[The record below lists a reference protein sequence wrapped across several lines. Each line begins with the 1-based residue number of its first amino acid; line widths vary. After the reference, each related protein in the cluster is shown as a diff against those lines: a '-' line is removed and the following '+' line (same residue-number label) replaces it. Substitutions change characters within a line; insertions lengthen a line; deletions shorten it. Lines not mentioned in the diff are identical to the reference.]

1 MKSKKLTQ
9 WIALALAFVLCLTS
23 VIFCAIAINDSRTGT
38 VLSSGGEEET
48 PPPEEE
54 KTTLTADKVEPQLID
69 AIESWERPVRTSV
82 ELVQDEDAK
91 TVTVSGA
98 RYALELSYAKAF
110 RITSLNVDGKEM
122 FGANDGIY
130 TSVKVGGETYSSL
143 ALDADPAVRLEGSG
157 NDRTVVVEY
166 SDGAAD
172 YVVKI
177 GATLENF
184 TLELSRSFDSA
195 TTLASQAFPAIQLEQ
210 DAVENI
216 RWLESGSNFW
226 VDGEGNDL
234 KNFLSAEKFDS
245 SLNIKR
251 AMDEINFVLLT
262 SFDDDVALH
271 VSGTSS
277 NDGVTPVAGREHA
290 RGRSTEVDRAPE
302 NGGRMSLLMNMV
314 MARPGENLEYATGDP
329 VWGWNTGGGQKT
341 GSIAPTGTETVFK
354 PVEMGSGDA
363 QTMTLTFTPEDFEDH
378 FDLGE
383 LYGVSEK
390 LISEALNSFARI
402 MLLGKNVGSA
412 QEFPNV
418 YIELPALQMHWN
430 TMMASIFGDAES
442 MNTQKWALIN
452 IADFLMDDNGHIR
465 SPYPGI
471 EGNNWGYNYPSM
483 QTNYVTAIVDY
494 YGYTG
499 DVDFAQDM
507 RAAAEKS
514 LEYFDGAYFD
524 ATANLVKNPIPLNP
538 NDDKTLPY
546 LYESHNDYW
555 EKSVGTY
562 NALLTVEYYEAL
574 TKLAQL
580 EESVY
585 KDSAKAQTYR
595 DKAAK
600 IQETFVKDKADGG
613 CFVPEQNAFY
623 YGSSNYNVSYLPV
636 QATAVRTGI
645 ISTESA
651 VQLGRQIE
659 RIQSNF
665 DMGFHVMN
673 VRDLTDDTR
682 PASQGSAMPT
692 EMMVGENGGWYG
704 APDAEWYSVFP
715 ILGDRGMIPY
725 YISESMACFEQ
736 TGFTGATTYK
746 RDGITPADD
755 GWWECMP
762 NMALPIWGLYTYGY
776 GFQSSVDGLTIA
788 PFIDESMV
796 GSRVEYFWRNTDFEV
811 TYSGLYEYTVAFDDD
826 LPVQVCFLNQTPGQA
841 YTVSVNGEERS
852 VTADEN
858 GKVYVTLSSGE
869 TTVRLNDPD
878 SEEMLVYEGENAFA
892 GNAVRPS
899 STMLGSIMTK
909 FWAEQVTDGVTAGE
923 DGYWSPETT
932 DDAPSLTVVNGA
944 RYVLT
949 QLKLYTG
956 SARLSFVLEGSDS
969 LSDGWK
975 TVQTVTDAA
984 PVREGAGYCVTTD
997 IDAAFR
1003 YYRIRFTGMK
1013 NTDIQIYEVSA
1024 C

>member
-1 MKSKKLTQ
+1 MKSKKLTA
-9 WIALALAFVLCLTS
+9 WIALALAFVLCLMS
-23 VIFCAIAINDSRTGT
+23 VIFCITAINDSRVGSVISTDPG
-38 VLSSGGEEET
+38 T
-48 PPPEEE
+48 PPSDDS
-54 KTTLTADKVEPQLID
+54 LITADKTQPQLLG
-69 AIESWERPVRTSV
+69 AIESKERPARTSV
-82 ELVQDEDAK
+82 ECEQDEAAK

-98 RYALELSYAKAF
+98 RYALQLSYANEF
-110 RITSLNVDGKEM
+110 RISSLNIDGKEM
-122 FGANDGIY
+122 FGENDGIY
-130 TSVKVGGETYSSL
+130 TSVKVGDQTYSSL
-143 ALDADPAVRLEGSG
+143 SLEQDPVVRLEGSG
-157 NDRTVVVEY
+157 NNRTVVAEY
-166 SDGAAD
+166 SDGIAQ
-172 YVVKI
+172 YTVKI
-177 GATLENF
+177 GAALENF
-184 TLELSRSFDSA
+184 TLDMSRSFESPA
-195 TTLASQAFPAIQLEQ
+195 TLAAQAFPAVQLEQ

-251 AMDEINFVLLT
+251 AMDEINFVLLS
-262 SFDDDVALH
+262 SFEDEVAVH

-277 NDGVTPVAGREHA
+277 NDDVSPAAGREHA

-302 NGGRMSLLMNMV
+302 NNGRRSLLMNMV
-314 MARPGENLEYATGDP
+314 MARPGENLEYSSGDA

-354 PVEMGSGDA
+354 PVEMGSGDT
-363 QTMTLTFTPEDFEDH
+363 QSMSLTFTPEDFEDH

-383 LYGVSEK
+383 LYGINEK
-390 LISEALNSFARI
+390 LVSEALNSFARI

-412 QEFPNV
+412 QEYPNV

-430 TMMASIFGDAES
+430 TMMASIFGDAAS
-442 MNTQKWALIN
+442 MNTQKWALKN
-452 IADFLMDDNGHIR
+452 IATFLMDDNGHIR

-483 QTNYVTAIVDY
+483 QTNYVTAIVDF

-499 DVDFAQDM
+499 DAEFAQDM
-507 RAAAEKS
+507 RSAAEKS

-524 ATANLVKNPIPLNP
+524 ASANLVKNPIPLNP
-538 NDDKTLPY
+538 NDDKDLPY

-555 EKSVGTY
+555 EKSVGIY

-585 KDSAKAQTYR
+585 KDATKAQAYR
-595 DKAAK
+595 EKAAK
-600 IQETFVKDKADGG
+600 IQEAFNKNKEDGG

-645 ISTESA
+645 ISTERA
-651 VQLGRQIE
+651 AELGRQIE

-665 DMGFHVMN
+665 NMGFHVMN

-692 EMMVGENGGWYG
+692 DMMVGENGGWYG

-715 ILGDRGMIPY
+715 IMGDRGMIPF
-725 YISESMACFEQ
+725 YINESMACFEQ

-746 RDGITPADD
+746 RDGVTPADD

-811 TYSGLYEYTVAFDDD
+811 TYSGLFEYRVSFEGD
-826 LPVQVCFLNQTPGQA
+826 LPVQVCFINQTPGKT
-841 YTVSVNGEERS
+841 YSVSVNGQETS

-858 GKVYVTLSSGE
+858 GKVYVSLSSGE

-878 SEEMLVYEGENAFA
+878 SEEQLTYSGENAFA

-909 FWAEQVTDGVTAGE
+909 FWAEQVTDGVQSGQ
-923 DGYWSPETT
+923 DGYWSPDTSDE
-932 DDAPSLTVVNGA
+932 APTLTVVNGH
-944 RYVLT
+944 RYILK

-956 SARLSFVLEGSDS
+956 NARYSFVVEGSDS

-975 TVQTVTDAA
+975 TVQTVSNAA
-984 PVREGAGYCVTTD
+984 PAREGDGYCVTVN
-997 IDAAFR
+997 INASFR

-1013 NTDIQIYEVSA
+1013 NTDIQIYEASA
-1024 C
+1024 I